1 MPSGKTMFSYPYS
14 ARIYKLCAVI
24 LLTSA
29 CGGGAVGSPSVNNAQ
44 FGHVFVLV
52 EENHSYS
59 EVVGSSAMPYLNNL
73 IAQNGLATQYYANA
87 HPSICNYFMLTTGQ
101 LETADDSFSGTIS
114 DDNIVRELVKAG
126 KSWKYYGES
135 LPSIGYTGG
144 DVYPYFKHHDP
155 FAYLLDVVGTSQASN
170 LVPFSQ
176 LASDLASGGVPNFS
190 FITPNALN
198 DAHDGTLAQADSWL
212 QQNIAPLLAS
222 STFQKDGLLV
232 IVFDESELSDL
243 SHGGGHVAAVVISP
257 RAKKGFQS
265 TTLFQHQST
274 LKLMLSSLGV
284 GNFPGLAAAAPD
296 MNEFF

>member
-1 MPSGKTMFSYPYS
+1 MFSYPNS
-14 ARIYKLCAVI
+14 ARIYMLCAAI
-24 LLTSA
+24 LGTSA
-29 CGGGAVGSPSVNNAQ
+29 CGGGAVGSPAPVKNSQ
-44 FGHVFVLV
+44 FGHIFLLV

-59 EVVGSSAMPYLNNL
+59 EVVGNSAMPYLNGL

-87 HPSICNYFMLTTGQ
+87 HPSIGNYFMLTTGQ
-101 LETADDSFSGTIS
+101 LETFDDSFSGTVS
-114 DDNIVRELVKAG
+114 DDNIVRELVKSG

-135 LPSIGYTGG
+135 LPSVGYTGG
-144 DVYPYFKHHDP
+144 DVYPYFKHHNP
-155 FAYLLDVVGTSQASN
+155 FAYLSDVVGTTQASN

-190 FITPNALN
+190 FITPNALD

-232 IVFDESELSDL
+232 LVFDESEQSDL
-243 SHGGGHVAAVVISP
+243 SHGGGHVVAVVISP
-257 RAKKGFQS
+257 QAKKGFQS

-274 LKLMLSSLGV
+274 LRLMLSSLGV
-284 GNFPGLAAAAPD
+284 GDFPGLAAAAPD
-296 MNEFF
+296 MSEFF

>member
-1 MPSGKTMFSYPYS
+1 MSSRSFSAPMYV
-14 ARIYKLCAVI
+14 LCAAI

-29 CGGGAVGSPSVNNAQ
+29 CGGGGIGNPGNPTGNSSQ
-44 FGHVFVLV
+44 FGHVFLLV
-52 EENHSYS
+52 EENHNYS
-59 EVVGSSAMPYLNNL
+59 EVVGNAAMPYLNTL

-87 HPSICNYFMLTTGQ
+87 HPSIGNYFMLTTGQ
-101 LETADDSFSGTIS
+101 LETLDDAFSGTIS
-114 DDNIVRELVKAG
+114 DDNVVRELVKAG

-135 LPSIGYTGG
+135 LPSVGYTGG

-155 FAYLLDVVGTSQASN
+155 FAYLSDVVGTSQASN

-176 LASDLASGGVPNFS
+176 LASDLANGGVPNFS

-198 DAHDGTLAQADSWL
+198 DAHDGTLSQADSWL

-232 IVFDESELSDL
+232 IAFDESELSDV

-257 RAKKGFQS
+257 HAKKGFQS
-265 TTLFQHQST
+265 ATVLQHQST
-274 LKLMLSSLGV
+274 LRLMLSSLEV
-284 GNFPGLAAAAPD
+284 NSLPGLAAAAPD